1 VPAVV
6 RDDRKRR
13 SNRQSERDLIL
24 TSDISRLMNPKER
37 PAIISADVDGSDDL
51 LTNGGVTQLSIW
63 TLTPV
68 AKTLCVSAPTA
79 RNFLSDIRKQ

>member
-1 VPAVV
+1 
-6 RDDRKRR
+6 
-13 SNRQSERDLIL
+13 
-24 TSDISRLMNPKER
+24 MNPKER

-68 AKTLCVSAPTA
+68 AKTV
-79 RNFLSDIRKQ
+79 R